1 MEDRVVTPIR
11 SALQSRLLS
20 PMKSPPPH
28 LLISSND
35 DRLERAQAQAAR
47 STAAKRRESLFTV
60 PHAAATSSS
69 SAVSL
74 FSRDQIME
82 LFQNC
87 IKLAS
92 ENKINQKNT
101 WELGLIDHIS
111 EIIRVESEDHAETNF
126 QKASCTIEAGVKI
139 YALRVDSAHSEAY
152 KVICGINRAGRE
164 DDGVDVLEDTQESK
178 EGITKK
184 ESEKKMSPLSTLESS
199 FEALNIKKFDVAF
212 TVDPLYHQTSAQ
224 FDEGGARGLLLNN
237 LGVYGGCRVL
247 FDSIE
252 APGKNM
258 LGQKQNCET
267 DLLDCSF
274 VKDCIEQMTTHLP
287 MRNAISSSLKDIL
300 GQSDDYDRSP
310 SVVSDIAEAT
320 LSEDDGFDSNQ
331 VDESEGFVGDHCGPE
346 VFVGDDCGP
355 CGFDREGQTC
365 FSNGSSPYIGP
376 DLNGHR
382 EENNQSRE
390 PDTDDGF
397 DKIVGFLSLGTG
409 FVLKANAWAGPDHWK
424 FRKPKELE
432 ETIVSTSGSVIEKKK
447 PQRKIKED
455 IDFTKSLDQET
466 SRIVAKSKSL
476 RANRVP
482 CNTVLPEDCHYQPE
496 QLVKPYLP
504 LNCISRKR
512 SEFSDE
518 PEDNNHAY
526 DAFGEWNNENMGH
539 DEYDGGNLQS
549 DEDDSNSL
557 VTQPRQTTRIEVQYD
572 KSSKQVDVHA
582 LKGTL
587 WNCLQKSA
595 EPSGEVSE
603 AAVSFR
609 DLVEHFPENC
619 PAAEPKDISPH
630 LCFICLLHLANE
642 HSLSIRDCPTLDDL
656 RIYNIPNMKQ
666 CI

>member
-11 SALQSRLLS
+11 SSLQSRLLS

-47 STAAKRRESLFTV
+47 STAAKRRESLFIV
-60 PHAAATSSS
+60 PNAAATSSS
-69 SAVSL
+69 SAASL
-74 FSRDQIME
+74 FGRDQIME

-164 DDGVDVLEDTQESK
+164 DDGEDVSEDTQESK

-212 TVDPLYHQTSAQ
+212 IVDPLYHQTSAQ

-252 APGKNM
+252 EPGKNM

-267 DLLDCSF
+267 DFLDCSF

-287 MRNAISSSLKDIL
+287 MRNAISPSLKDIL
-300 GQSDDYDRSP
+300 GQSDDHDRSP
-310 SVVSDIAEAT
+310 SVVSDISEAT
-320 LSEDDGFDSNQ
+320 LCKDDGFDS
-331 VDESEGFVGDHCGPE
+331 
-346 VFVGDDCGP
+346 
-355 CGFDREGQTC
+355 
-365 FSNGSSPYIGP
+365 P
-376 DLNGHR
+376 DLSGHH

-397 DKIVGFLSLGTG
+397 DIVGFLSLGTG

-432 ETIVSTSGSVIEKKK
+432 ETTVSTSGSVIEKKK

-466 SRIVAKSKSL
+466 LRIVAKSKSKSL
-476 RANRVP
+476 RANRVS

-504 LNCISRKR
+504 LNVSKRIPRKR

-518 PEDNNHAY
+518 PGDNNHAY

-557 VTQPRQTTRIEVQYD
+557 VTRPRQTTRIEVQYD
-572 KSSKQVDVHA
+572 KSSKQVDVHV

-666 CI
+666 SI